1 MTWTTELPTQP
12 GWYYRRA
19 VRVTR
24 AEAEIDLE
32 VGIDI
37 VSIFRREW
45 SHENIHL
52 CVANFWGDEMPLSG
66 YFIGFQGAEFQYEF
80 QPVKLPDETE

>member
-37 VSIFRREW
+37 VSIFIREW
-45 SHENIHL
+45 GHEPGHL
-52 CVANFWGDEMPLSG
+52 CVEIFGEDAVVPVSDYGRGLRGDK
-66 YFIGFQGAEFQYEF
+66 FQYEF
-80 QPVKLPDETE
+80 QPVKPPDE